1 MSSDRTQ
8 TSAKPRGLLRLGYRL
23 PIALYRAHLG
33 WLLGRRFLLLTH
45 RGRKSGA
52 WRQAVLEVVRYDPAT
67 RESAVV
73 SAYGDRADWY
83 RNILASP
90 PIEVQTGRHRYTPQY
105 RLLAPDERLA
115 ALADYRRRYK
125 RAFAAVMRFL
135 GFAYDGTESGLRALA
150 DQVIMV
156 AFWPRDQHNDA

>member
-1 MSSDRTQ
+1 MASAQ
-8 TSAKPRGLLRLGYRL
+8 APAKPRGLLRLGYRL
-23 PIALYRAHLG
+23 PIALYRANLG
-33 WLLGRRFLLLTH
+33 WLLGHRFLLLTH

-52 WRQAVLEVVRYDPAT
+52 PRQTVLEVVRYDPAR

-83 RNILASP
+83 QNILASP
-90 PIEVQTGRHRYTPQY
+90 PIEVQTGRDRYAPLY
-105 RLLAPDERLA
+105 RLLAPDERLT
-115 ALADYRRRYK
+115 ALSAYRKRYP

-135 GFAYDGTESGLRALA
+135 GFAYDGTESGLPSLA

-156 AFWPRDQHNDA
+156 AFRPRESA

>member
-1 MSSDRTQ
+1 MASYQ
-8 TSAKPRGLLRLGYRL
+8 APAKPRGLLRLGYRL

-45 RGRKSGA
+45 RGRKSGTL
-52 WRQAVLEVVRYDPAT
+52 RRTVLEVVRYDPAT
-67 RESAVV
+67 RESAVM

-90 PIEVQTGRHRYTPQY
+90 PIEVQTGRDRYAPQY
-105 RLLAPDERLA
+105 RPLAPDERLT
-115 ALADYRRRYK
+115 ALADYRKRYP
-125 RAFAAVMRFL
+125 RAFAAVTRFL
-135 GFAYDGTESGLRALA
+135 GFAYDGTVDGLPSLA

-156 AFWPRDQHNDA
+156 AFRPRETA

>member
-1 MSSDRTQ
+1 MASAQ
-8 TSAKPRGLLRLGYRL
+8 APAKPRGLLRLGYRL
-23 PIALYRAHLG
+23 PIALYRANLG
-33 WLLGRRFLLLTH
+33 WLLGHRFLLLTH

-52 WRQAVLEVVRYDPAT
+52 PRQTVLEVLRYDPAS

-83 RNILASP
+83 QNILASP
-90 PIEVQTGRHRYTPQY
+90 PIEVQTGRDRYAPRY
-105 RLLAPDERLA
+105 RLLAPDERLT
-115 ALADYRRRYK
+115 ALSAYRKRYP

-135 GFAYDGTESGLRALA
+135 GFAYDGTESGLPSLA

-156 AFWPRDQHNDA
+156 AFRPRESA

>member
-1 MSSDRTQ
+1 MASAQ
-8 TSAKPRGLLRLGYRL
+8 APAKPRGLLRLGYRL
-23 PIALYRAHLG
+23 PIALYRANLG
-33 WLLGRRFLLLTH
+33 WLLGHRFLLLTH

-52 WRQAVLEVVRYDPAT
+52 PRQTVLEVVRYDPAR

-83 RNILASP
+83 QNILASP
-90 PIEVQTGRHRYTPQY
+90 PIEVQTGRDRYAPRY
-105 RLLAPDERLA
+105 RLLAPDERLT
-115 ALADYRRRYK
+115 ALSAYRKRYP

-135 GFAYDGTESGLRALA
+135 GFAYDGTESGLPSLA

-156 AFWPRDQHNDA
+156 AFRPRESA

>member
-1 MSSDRTQ
+1 MASDQ
-8 TSAKPRGLLRLGYRL
+8 APAKPRGALRLGFRL

-52 WRQAVLEVVRYDPAT
+52 VRQTVLEVVRYDPAR

-83 RNILASP
+83 QNILASP
-90 PIEVQTGRHRYTPQY
+90 PIEVQTGRDRYAPRY
-105 RLLAPDERLA
+105 RLLAPEERLA
-115 ALADYRRRYK
+115 ALADYRKRYP

-135 GFAYDGTESGLRALA
+135 GFAYDGTESGLPSLA

-156 AFWPRDQHNDA
+156 AFRPRESA

>member
-1 MSSDRTQ
+1 MASAQ
-8 TSAKPRGLLRLGYRL
+8 APAKPRGLLRLGYRL
-23 PIALYRAHLG
+23 PIALYRANLG
-33 WLLGRRFLLLTH
+33 WLLGHRFLLLTH

-52 WRQAVLEVVRYDPAT
+52 PRQTVLEVVRYDPAR

-83 RNILASP
+83 QNILASP
-90 PIEVQTGRHRYTPQY
+90 PIEVQTGRDRYAPRY
-105 RLLAPDERLA
+105 RLLAPDERLT
-115 ALADYRRRYK
+115 ALSAYRKRYP

-135 GFAYDGTESGLRALA
+135 GFAYDGTEDGLPSLA

-156 AFWPRDQHNDA
+156 AFRPRESA